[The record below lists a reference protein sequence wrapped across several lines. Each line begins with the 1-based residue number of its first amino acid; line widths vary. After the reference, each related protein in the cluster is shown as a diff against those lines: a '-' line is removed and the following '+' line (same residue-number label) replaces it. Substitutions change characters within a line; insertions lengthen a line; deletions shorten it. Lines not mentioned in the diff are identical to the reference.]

1 MKLEEMK
8 ELIQALSDSD
18 VDKFEYK
25 DDDFSVKLSKNETK
39 VIAAP
44 EFAAPPVPAAAAL
57 PQAAPESVPVKEE
70 VEGNS
75 VTAPLVGTFYSAPSE
90 GAEPFVQVG
99 DTVKKG
105 QIVGIVEAMK
115 LMNEVESEFDGT
127 VVSIPVNNGDIVEY
141 GEPLVIIR

>member
-8 ELIQALSDSD
+8 ELIQALSESD

-25 DDDFSVKLSKNETK
+25 DEDFSVKLSKNETK

-44 EFAAPPVPAAAAL
+44 ESAAVQSPVTVSV
-57 PQAAPESVPVKEE
+57 QQTAPEAAVEKEA
-70 VEGNS
+70 EGNA

-127 VVSIPVNNGDIVEY
+127 VVSIPVQNGDIVEY
-141 GEPLVIIR
+141 GEPLIIIR

>member
-44 EFAAPPVPAAAAL
+44 EFATPPVPAAAAL

-70 VEGNS
+70 VEGNA

>member
-25 DDDFSVKLSKNETK
+25 DDDFSVKLSKNEAK

-44 EFAAPPVPAAAAL
+44 ELAAPPVPAAAAI
-57 PQAAPESVPVKEE
+57 PQAAPEAVPAKEE
-70 VEGNS
+70 VQGNA

>member
-8 ELIQALSDSD
+8 ELIQALSESD

-25 DDDFSVKLSKNETK
+25 DDDFSVKLSKKKER

-44 EFAAPPVPAAAAL
+44 EFAVPPVPV
-57 PQAAPESVPVKEE
+57 AAPVPQNPPEDKEA
-70 VEGNS
+70 EGNA
-75 VTAPLVGTFYSAPSE
+75 VTAPLVGTFYAAPSE

-99 DTVKKG
+99 DTVTKG
-105 QIVGIVEAMK
+105 QIIGIVEAMK
-115 LMNEVESEFDGT
+115 LMNEVESEFEGT
-127 VVSIPVNNGDIVEY
+127 VVSIPVHNGDIVEY